1 MQAAAPSSPA
11 PNATKERPSQR
22 PWAALFT
29 RLWPFIWGSGM
40 RPRVVV
46 ALGFLIGAK
55 AVNIVTPFALKA
67 VVDDLSI
74 EGLASIPLLALL
86 VYGAAR
92 LGTSLFG
99 EVRNAVFARVGQRA
113 GRDLAL
119 RVYGHLFD
127 LSLRYHL
134 ERRTGELARGID
146 RGVKGLSFLLESV
159 AFSLFPTIVEF
170 LVVVGILLG
179 RYPPVFAAVVFVTI
193 AAYGVFTVVTTN
205 WRTRIRREMNE
216 ADNRFNAT
224 AVDGLINYEVVKAF
238 ANEGLERR
246 RLDAALRDYEE
257 SATSAETSLAFLNVG
272 QAGIIALGVTA
283 LMILA
288 ARGVVRGGLTVG
300 DVVLL
305 NAFLLQLY
313 QPLNF
318 LGVVYRQL
326 RQSLTDLESIDR
338 LLERR
343 PEVADR
349 EGAPALVLNGGA
361 VRFEDVR
368 FDYDPRRPMLHG
380 VGFEVPAGHKL
391 AVVGPSGAGK
401 STLVRLLF
409 RFYDPTGGRVTIDGQ
424 DVRDVAQAS
433 LRANIGLVPQDTV
446 LFNDTVAA
454 NIAYG
459 RPDATQA
466 EIEAAAKLAQIDG
479 FIRGMPD
486 GYDTLVGERGL
497 KLSGGEKQRVAI
509 ARVLLKDPPILVLD
523 EATSALDSGTEAA
536 LQTALHAAA
545 RGRTTLVIAHRLSTI
560 VDSDAII
567 VLDKGRIA
575 EAGTH
580 AELLAKRGLYAGMW
594 RRQRAEQSMA
604 PMEEEEDA

>member
-1 MQAAAPSSPA
+1 MQTAAPSSTTP
-11 PNATKERPSQR
+11 KR
-22 PWAALFT
+22 PWAALFA

-40 RPRVVV
+40 RLRVLV
-46 ALGFLIGAK
+46 ALILLLCAK
-55 AVNIVTPFALKA
+55 AVNIVTPFALKS

-99 EVRNAVFARVGQRA
+99 EARNAVFARVGQRA

-159 AFSLFPTIVEF
+159 AFSLFPTIIEF
-170 LVVVGILLG
+170 LVVVGILLW

-193 AAYGVFTVVTTN
+193 AAYGVFTVLTTN
-205 WRTRIRREMNE
+205 WRTLIRRQMNE

-246 RLDAALRDYEE
+246 RLDAALKDYED
-257 SATSAETSLAFLNVG
+257 SATQAETSLAFLNVG
-272 QAGIIALGVTA
+272 QAGLIALGVTA

-288 ARGVVRGGLTVG
+288 ARGVVQGSLTVG

-349 EGAPALVLNGGA
+349 PGAPDLMLKGGS

-380 VGFEVPAGHKL
+380 VGFTIPAGRKL

-409 RFYDPTGGRVTIDGQ
+409 RFYDPTGGRVLIDGQ
-424 DVRDVAQAS
+424 DVREVGQTS

-459 RPDATQA
+459 RPDASQSQ
-466 EIEAAAKLAQIDG
+466 IEAAARLAQIDD
-479 FIRGMPD
+479 FIQGMPD

-509 ARVLLKDPPILVLD
+509 ARVLLKDPAILVLD

-536 LQTALHAAA
+536 LQSALHTAA

-560 VDSDAII
+560 VDADTII

-580 AELLAKRGLYAGMW
+580 AELLAERGLYARMW
-594 RRQRAEQSMA
+594 ARQRAERSVA
-604 PMEEEEDA
+604 PMEALREEVE